1 MQKQKIDPLFL
12 ILHSDYDSVF
22 CGLYNGSHC
31 QGLIQEPKLTA
42 SKNLMVR
49 CNELLAK
56 YGASWTDL
64 TFIGVNQG
72 PSPFTTLR
80 VVITTI
86 NGLLFSHKTP
96 LVGVD
101 GLQTFVKAVSEKTS
115 GPVVTL
121 LNAFNKDLYFA
132 IKQQNGSIEVGW
144 EFYATFLD
152 ALAKKF
158 SGQQVTFV
166 GNAVALYRDTINN
179 FFPRAHI
186 PEPLPTTVSL
196 HEIAL
201 QALAQWNEG
210 CMAREPLL
218 PLYLKTLEYK
228 SST

>member
-12 ILHSDYDSVF
+12 VLHSDYDSVF

-31 QGLIQEPKLTA
+31 QGFVQEPKLTA

-64 TFIGVNQG
+64 SFIGVNQG

-80 VVITTI
+80 VVITTV
-86 NGLLFSHKTP
+86 NGLLFSHNIP

-101 GLQTFVKAVSEKTS
+101 GLQTFVNAVSEPTS
-115 GPVVTL
+115 GPVVAL
-121 LNAFNKDLYFA
+121 LNAFNKDVYFA
-132 IKQQNGSIEVGW
+132 IKQQDGSIEVGW
-144 EFYATFLD
+144 GFYATFLD

-158 SGQQVTFV
+158 SGKQVTFV
-166 GNAVALYRDTINN
+166 GNAVSLYRDTIGN
-179 FFPRAHI
+179 FFPGAHI
-186 PEPLPTTVSL
+186 PEPLPATVSL
-196 HEIAL
+196 HEIAR
-201 QALAQWNEG
+201 QAFVQWNKG
-210 CMAREPLL
+210 HMTREPLL

-228 SST
+228 PST